1 MIIRVPH
8 RRQFTVVANQALQDG
23 RLSFRATGVL
33 AYLLSLPEDVTI
45 SARKIGQVKA
55 EGRDAV
61 LAALLELEKA
71 GYLQRERR
79 QDYSG
84 KWSTVCTLAEL
95 PPENP
100 LPSPGKP
107 DPENQALEIR
117 TQVLKD
123 VQTNTNTAD
132 APLEIHHP
140 LALPDVPV
148 AKGLVQLWA
157 DVLEE
162 RRA

>member
-23 RLSFRATGVL
+23 RLSFRATGIL
-33 AYLLSLPEDVTI
+33 AYLLSLPEDVAI

-71 GYLQRERR
+71 GYLLRERR

-100 LPSPGKP
+100 PPSPGKP

-117 TQVLKD
+117 TQRPKD
-123 VQTNTNTAD
+123 VDPSTKTAN
-132 APLEIHHP
+132 A
-140 LALPDVPV
+140 
-148 AKGLVQLWA
+148 
-157 DVLEE
+157 VLETDKPTRMPAE
-162 RRA
+162 LRARLPRKPDQGDEEQTG

>member
-23 RLSFRATGVL
+23 RLSFRATGIL

-100 LPSPGKP
+100 PPSPGKP

-117 TQVLKD
+117 TQRPKD
-123 VQTNTNTAD
+123 VDPNTKTAN
-132 APLEIHHP
+132 APLETDRRTP
-140 LALPDVPV
+140 LPAELRARLPR
-148 AKGLVQLWA
+148 K
-157 DVLEE
+157 EE
-162 RRA
+162 PGQEQTG